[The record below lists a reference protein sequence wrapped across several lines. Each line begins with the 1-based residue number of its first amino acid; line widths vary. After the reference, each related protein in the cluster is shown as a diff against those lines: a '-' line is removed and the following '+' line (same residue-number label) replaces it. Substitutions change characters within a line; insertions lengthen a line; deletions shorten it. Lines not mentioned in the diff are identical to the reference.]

1 MSERPKWT
9 DLFGLD
15 PDFTGESCS
24 VDYVRWQR
32 GADTPGEYEHVACWT
47 FLNKQEEDA
56 RRDPQA

>member
-1 MSERPKWT
+1 MTEKPKWT
-9 DLFGLD
+9 DLFGID

-47 FLNKQEEDA
+47 FLNKQE
-56 RRDPQA
+56 DPSE